1 MQIAAAAQTWHQAR
15 NARIFRKSFK
25 RTTVRHGRTVM
36 LKTSHLPI
44 LVFIGRKTP
53 SRYYLRRGRQTITNP
68 ETLAKRM
75 VYLLDTFNMDI
86 QEYRDATTDVRQ
98 WYGYF

>member
-1 MQIAAAAQTWHQAR
+1 
-15 NARIFRKSFK
+15 
-25 RTTVRHGRTVM
+25 M

-44 LVFIGRKTP
+44 LVFIGRKAP

-86 QEYRDATTDVRQ
+86 QE
-98 WYGYF
+98 